1 MFSGNTE
8 LRTPPATGG
17 KQILDPAQGIIQPV
31 QFTCPRSNYNT
42 PSYPSNS
49 DGMHGVGIQ
58 DPNNKGAGVGF
69 PDMNCD
75 GYASPLR
82 ADIHFP
88 SCYNTTAGLED
99 YKNNMAWPSS
109 AGASAGRQ
117 NCPSGYIHVPHI
129 FYEVYWNTPLFMNR
143 WTQGQSKQPFILSN
157 GDNTGYSLHGDFVSK
172 IWFSIPPNNDH
183 RLMGPTDRR
192 MGHPHL
198 AADNRQ
204 LQRRRLRHG

>member
-17 KQILDPAQGIIQPV
+17 KQILDPAQGTIQPV

-58 DPNNKGAGVGF
+58 DPNNEGAGVGF

-88 SCYNTTAGLED
+88 SCYNTTASLED
-99 YKNNMAWPSS
+99 YENNMAWPSS

-117 NCPSGYIHVPHI
+117 NCPAGYIHVPHI
-129 FYEVYWNTPLFMNR
+129 FYEVYWNTPLFVNR
-143 WTQGQSKQPFILSN
+143 WTQGQSKQPFVLSN

-172 IWFSIPPNNDH
+172 IWFSILPNNDH
-183 RLMGPTDRR
+183 KLMDLTDRR
-192 MGHPHL
+192 MGRPHL

-204 LQRRRLRHG
+204 L

>member
-17 KQILDPAQGIIQPV
+17 KQVLDPAQGTIQPV

-88 SCYNTTAGLED
+88 SCYNTTASLED

-117 NCPSGYIHVPHI
+117 NCPAGYIHVPHI
-129 FYEVYWNTPLFMNR
+129 FYEIYWNTPLFVNR
-143 WTQGQSKQPFILSN
+143 WTQGQSKQPFVLSN
-157 GDNTGYSLHGDFVSK
+157 GDNTGYSMHGDFVSK
-172 IWFSIPPNNDH
+172 IRFINSPNNDH
-183 RLMGPTDRR
+183 KLMGPTDRG
-192 MGHPHL
+192 MGHPNL

-204 LQRRRLRHG
+204 L